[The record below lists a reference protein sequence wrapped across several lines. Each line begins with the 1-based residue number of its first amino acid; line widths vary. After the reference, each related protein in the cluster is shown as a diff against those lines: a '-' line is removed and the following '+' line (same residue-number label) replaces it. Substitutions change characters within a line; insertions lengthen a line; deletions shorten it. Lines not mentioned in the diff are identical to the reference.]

1 VLLAEDNDVNQ
12 ALAAHILER
21 AGFRVT
27 AVPSGEQAV
36 SASALVRFDVILM
49 DVHMPKMDG
58 FAATAAIRDRE
69 HRSGSGHV
77 PIVALTAHAMLDDRE
92 RCLEAGMD
100 AYVSKPFTAV
110 ELLKTVQMLGIQ
122 AHRGNGDASAANGV
136 DTNGHAKAY
145 AANGANGYSGHG
157 GHGALYGP
165 IRVRPNIINRDE
177 LMARMGGDEALL
189 RRLVHTFLT
198 NYPSQLSDLQ
208 EAIDTRDADRLRRRA
223 HTLRGAMSLFAASEA
238 AEAARKLEKAADL
251 GGPAID
257 EAFRALQAEL
267 ARLEPTLLTLVDG
280 AQQ

>member
-1 VLLAEDNDVNQ
+1 M
-12 ALAAHILER
+12 
-21 AGFRVT
+21 G
-27 AVPSGEQAV
+27 G
-36 SASALVRFDVILM
+36 
-49 DVHMPKMDG
+49 
-58 FAATAAIRDRE
+58 
-69 HRSGSGHV
+69 GHV
-77 PIVALTAHAMLDDRE
+77 PIVALTAHAMLEDRE

-122 AHRGNGDASAANGV
+122 PHRGNADVTPALHGDANGRS
-136 DTNGHAKAY
+136 NGY
-145 AANGANGYSGHG
+145 TNGANGTHGTSGG
-157 GHGALYGP
+157 NGSNGISHGASHDRGPLYGP
-165 IRVRPNIINRDE
+165 IRVRPNIINREE
-177 LMARMGGDEALL
+177 LMTRMGGDEALL

-208 EAIDTRDADRLRRRA
+208 EAIDTRDVDRLRRRA

-238 AEAARKLEKAADL
+238 AEAARELEKAADQ